1 MSYDYHMTRVSGHS
15 PAKTNRSGTG
25 AIPLRSAD
33 LARGTNQSG
42 VRLYNERLAL
52 SLIRRHGSLPKAE
65 IARLTG
71 LSAQTV
77 SIIIRQLEADG
88 LLLKESPKR
97 GRIGQPPVP
106 LALNPDG
113 AFSLGLKIGRRSA
126 DLMLLDLVGG
136 VRGTMHRA
144 YRYPTPEQ
152 TVRLFAEGFDLVTR
166 NLKPPQRSRIC
177 GVGIAAPFEIWN
189 WETEVGAPRDVLQQW
204 RSFDIKQEI
213 AKTFHGPVHLCNDAT
228 AACAAELT
236 FGHGNRHRD
245 YVYFFV
251 GSFVGGGIVL
261 NGSLFQGRTGN
272 AGALGS
278 MAVPTLGRDGA
289 QQLIRSASIYVLEKK
304 LAAGGQNPMLL
315 WQNPNDWANIGQPL
329 DEWIEEAATGL
340 AVAALSAVAV
350 IDCEAV
356 IIDGAFPAAVRSR
369 LVDATRDKRDT
380 LDRQGLS
387 PFVIVEGTIGSDARV
402 MGGASVPLISNFAID
417 RDVLFKENA

>member
-1 MSYDYHMTRVSGHS
+1 MIESNGNSPGSPREGAGLPAAHSG
-15 PAKTNRSGTG
+15 
-25 AIPLRSAD
+25 D
-33 LARGTNQSG
+33 LTRGTNQSG

-77 SIIIRQLEADG
+77 SMIIKQLEADG
-88 LLLKESPKR
+88 LVLKEKPKR

-106 LALNPDG
+106 ISLNPDG
-113 AFSLGLKIGRRSA
+113 AYSLGLKIGRRSA

-136 VRGTMHRA
+136 VRGTTHRTF
-144 YRYPTPEQ
+144 RYPTPEQ
-152 TVRLFAEGFDLVTR
+152 TIRLFEEGFETVTR
-166 NLKPPQRSRIC
+166 DFEPTQLSRIC

-189 WETEVGAPRDVLQQW
+189 WESEIGAPHDVLQEW
-204 RSFDIKQEI
+204 RGFDIKEEI
-213 AKTFHGPVHLCNDAT
+213 ARTFRGPVHLCNDAT

-236 FGHGNRHRD
+236 FGNGGRYRD

-251 GSFVGGGIVL
+251 GSFVGGGVVL

-278 MAVPTLGRDGA
+278 MAVPAAGTANAA

-304 LAAGGQNPMLL
+304 LAADGTDPMLL
-315 WQNPNDWANIGQPL
+315 WRSPNDWVEVGQPL
-329 DEWIEEAATGL
+329 DDWIDEAAAGL
-340 AVAALSAVAV
+340 AISALSAVAV
-350 IDCEAV
+350 LDCEAV
-356 IIDGAFPAAVRSR
+356 IIDGAVPAAVRSR
-369 LVDATRDKRDT
+369 LVAATKEKVDA

-387 PFVIVEGTIGSDARV
+387 PFTIVEGTIGSDARV
-402 MGGASVPLISNFAID
+402 MGGASVPLLSNFAID
-417 RDVLFKENA
+417 REVLFKESA

>member
-1 MSYDYHMTRVSGHS
+1 MARDKHHTPENSER
-15 PAKTNRSGTG
+15 AG
-25 AIPLRSAD
+25 AGARSAD

-77 SIIIRQLEADG
+77 SIIIKQLEADG
-88 LLLKESPKR
+88 LVLKEKPRR

-106 LALNPDG
+106 ISLNPDG

-136 VRGTMHRA
+136 IRGTMHHA
-144 YRYPTPEQ
+144 YRYPTPTQ
-152 TVRLFAEGFDLVTR
+152 TIRLFADGFDSVTR
-166 NLKPPQRSRIC
+166 RLEPPQLSRIC

-189 WETEVGAPRDVLQQW
+189 WESEIGAPRDVLQEW
-204 RSFDIKQEI
+204 RSFDIKKEI
-213 AKTFHGPVHLCNDAT
+213 GRTFRGPVHLCNDAT

-236 FGHGNRHRD
+236 FGNGNRYRD
-245 YVYFFV
+245 YIYFFV
-251 GSFVGGGIVL
+251 GSFVGGGVVL
-261 NGSLFQGRTGN
+261 NGSLFQGRSGN

-278 MAVPTLGRDGA
+278 MPVPGVGQDGA

-304 LAAGGQNPMLL
+304 LAAKGLNPMLL
-315 WQNPNDWANIGQPL
+315 WQNPEDWAEFGQPL
-329 DEWIEEAATGL
+329 DEWIEEAAAGL

-356 IIDGAFPAAVRSR
+356 IIDGALPAAVRSR
-369 LVDATRDKRDT
+369 LVAATRERIDS

-387 PFVIVEGTIGSDARV
+387 PFVVVEGTIGGDARV

>member
-1 MSYDYHMTRVSGHS
+1 
-15 PAKTNRSGTG
+15 
-25 AIPLRSAD
+25 
-33 LARGTNQSG
+33 
-42 VRLYNERLAL
+42 
-52 SLIRRHGSLPKAE
+52 
-65 IARLTG
+65 
-71 LSAQTV
+71 
-77 SIIIRQLEADG
+77 
-88 LLLKESPKR
+88 
-97 GRIGQPPVP
+97 
-106 LALNPDG
+106 
-113 AFSLGLKIGRRSA
+113 
-126 DLMLLDLVGG
+126 
-136 VRGTMHRA
+136 
-144 YRYPTPEQ
+144 
-152 TVRLFAEGFDLVTR
+152 LFAEGFDSVTR

-189 WETEVGAPRDVLQQW
+189 WESEVGAPRDVLQEW

-236 FGHGNRHRD
+236 FGHGNRYRD

-278 MAVPTLGRDGA
+278 MAVPALGAEGA

-315 WQNPNDWANIGQPL
+315 WQNPNDWADIGQSL

-369 LVDATRDKRDT
+369 LVDATRDKLDT

-387 PFVIVEGTIGSDARV
+387 PFVIVEGTIGGDARV